1 MAVAEAETS
10 RINFPE
16 WTEYRKKNGL
26 DPLGMQNSSIS
37 LYQTFLP
44 GISNV
49 TLRMRYYGL
58 YAWLCRT
65 YGRRIGSTDP
75 EHWKRFIRRAE
86 ALYALIACKRGGE
99 TGVAG
104 IEWAQRTLD
113 ANGTDPIDFATA
125 AEPGS
130 ETYYLKQAW
139 GVFGAAYRSQL
150 FEIGVFAVTPEHE
163 IPLPSAEIGER
174 LADAFASAIGDL
186 ADPLFE
192 VLQGGHVTRDDLDRF
207 RPLAP
212 SEIGWDSEERRAY
225 QDVLLTPSDTKDEAS
240 LSRQRTILLIL
251 RVTELLGRQ
260 PTPDEVRW
268 ILFAGSDKSG
278 GALALGSDELEA
290 QRRRWWI
297 YQANDLCHVAYE
309 ALLKFTL
316 DKLADAPRGR
326 MLAQLIP
333 HCVRELMASA
343 ADTPESW
350 TAFLDQLQPSGNP
363 YSADTRNS
371 DWSLASSIIKGA
383 GRRDESI
390 CPPSIA
396 WNAVVLLGTL
406 HRRVRS
412 DEASIAAELGN
423 FDPNAFRSLLT
434 ETRYL
439 ECHLDDDF
447 GETLGRIIEKRVV
460 RRHLWVALRKFRHQG
475 DYTFL
480 VEMDEGRLRLREK
493 DGPVYTNPRLAPT
506 ITFLKDIHLIGDD
519 GLTKRGMKIVSA
531 HETL

>member
-1 MAVAEAETS
+1 MVVTEAEAT

-16 WTEYRKKNGL
+16 WTEYRKKSGL
-26 DPLGMQNSSIS
+26 DPLGMQNGSIG
-37 LYQTFLP
+37 LYQMFLP

-65 YGRRIGSTDP
+65 YGQRIGSTDP

-99 TGVAG
+99 SGVAG
-104 IEWAQRTLD
+104 IEWAQKTLD
-113 ANGTDPIDFATA
+113 ANETGSIDFATA

-130 ETYYLKQAW
+130 EFYYLKQAW
-139 GVFGAAYRSQL
+139 GIFGAAYRSQL
-150 FEIGVFAVTPEHE
+150 FEIGIFTVTPEHE
-163 IPLPSAEIGER
+163 IPLPSVEVGEP

-186 ADPLFE
+186 ADPLLK
-192 VLQGGHVTRDDLDRF
+192 VLQDGRVTREDLGHF
-207 RPLAP
+207 KPLAP
-212 SEIGWDSEERRAY
+212 SEIGSDSEERRVY
-225 QDVLLTPSDTKDEAS
+225 QDILLTPDDTKDKAS

-251 RVTELLGRQ
+251 KVTELLGRQ

-268 ILFAGSDKSG
+268 VLFAGGDKSG
-278 GALALGSDELEA
+278 GELALHSDELEA

-316 DKLADAPRGR
+316 DNLADAPRGR
-326 MLAQLIP
+326 PLEQLIP
-333 HCVRELMASA
+333 QCVGKLLASA
-343 ADTPESW
+343 EETPKSW
-350 TAFLDQLQPSGNP
+350 SAFLDELPPSDNS
-363 YSADTRNS
+363 YSADTRS
-371 DWSLASSIIKGA
+371 EWSLASSIMKGA
-383 GRRDESI
+383 GRRDESV
-390 CPPSIA
+390 CPPSVA

-412 DEASIAAELGN
+412 DEASISAELGQ
-423 FDPNAFRSLLT
+423 FDPDAFRSLLT
-434 ETRYL
+434 ETQFL
-439 ECHLDDDF
+439 DHHLDDDF
-447 GETLGRIIEKRVV
+447 GETLGQIIETRIV
-460 RRHLWVALRKFRHQG
+460 RRHLWVALRKLRHQG

-480 VEMDEGRLRLREK
+480 IEMDEGRLRLREK
-493 DGPVYTNPRLAPT
+493 DGPVYTNPRLGPT

-519 GLTKRGMKIVSA
+519 GLTKRGKEVVSGA
-531 HETL
+531 